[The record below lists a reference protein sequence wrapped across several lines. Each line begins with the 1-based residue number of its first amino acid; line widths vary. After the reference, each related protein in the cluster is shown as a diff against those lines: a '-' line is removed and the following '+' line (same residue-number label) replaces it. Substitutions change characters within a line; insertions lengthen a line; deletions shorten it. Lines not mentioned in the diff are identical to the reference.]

1 MAKIIKASNVLYGVN
16 ASIFNDNIIFSGGA
30 TLDCLPAMYDKD
42 GCFVDIVNLW
52 FLDLKTVRHLADINS
67 SVRALMRYWSFLEE
81 ESLQWD
87 HFPPIKRLKPTYL
100 FRNTNLLYAVES
112 GELASS
118 TANIYMSHVVQFY
131 IWSIESYHLIINDEK
146 SAPFKIEFVKR
157 QSNDLLAHLRPQI
170 VVQTSDLRIR
180 MPRYAT
186 PVKRLLQPLTKEHL
200 VLLSEYLRTQPV
212 ELVLMVLL
220 ATESGL
226 RLNEVCT
233 FTLNAL
239 AQARAT
245 NEIKTRYQITI
256 GPLNGI
262 KTKFKKKRSIE
273 MSVTLFEMLKRYAIS
288 ERRLRRLNKS
298 QLILSNQERF
308 SEENIRQGLGQPA
321 FFEPLFISQQGN
333 CVKPQVLNARWI
345 ELRNKINQN
354 APGFRYRFHDLRS
367 TYATYRLDNLL
378 KSGLSEG
385 EALDCIMG
393 WMGHKNER
401 TTFRYI
407 AYLRKNEILRSTFSL
422 LDTLMDASI
431 QGEKDEIL

>member
-1 MAKIIKASNVLYGVN
+1 MTKIIKTSNVAYGVN
-16 ASIFNDNIIFSGGA
+16 ASLFNDSVIFSRGF
-30 TLDCLPAMYDKD
+30 TLDFLPAMYDKE

-52 FLDLKTVRHLADINS
+52 FLDLKTVKHLSDINS
-67 SVRALMRYWSFLEE
+67 SVRALMRYWSFLED
-81 ESLQWD
+81 ESLKWD
-87 HFPPIKRLKPTYL
+87 HFPPIKRIKPTYL

-118 TANIYMSHVVQFY
+118 TANIYMNHVVQFY
-131 IWSIESYHLIINDEK
+131 IWAIENHHLIINDERT
-146 SAPFKIEFVKR
+146 APFNIEIVKR
-157 QSNDLLAHLRPQI
+157 QSNDLLAHLKPRI

-180 MPRYAT
+180 VPRHST
-186 PVKRLLQPLTKEHL
+186 PVKRSLQPLTKEHL
-200 VLLSEYLRTQPV
+200 ILLSEHLRAQPV

-239 AQARAT
+239 VQARAT
-245 NEIKTRYQITI
+245 NEMKTRYQLTI

-262 KTKFKKKRSIE
+262 QTKFKKKRNIE
-273 MSVTLFEMLKRYAIS
+273 MSATLFEMLQRYAIS
-288 ERRLRRLNKS
+288 ERRLTRLKKS
-298 QLILSNQERF
+298 QILSQKHEKF
-308 SEENIRQGLGQPA
+308 IQQDLGQPA

-345 ELRNKINQN
+345 ELRNNINQN
-354 APGFRYRFHDLRS
+354 VPGFRYRFHDLRS

-393 WMGHKNER
+393 WMGHKNES

-407 AYLRKNEILRSTFSL
+407 AFLRKNEMLRFTFSL

-431 QGEKDEIL
+431 RGEKDEIL